1 MNKYMEENKRKK
13 LKVGDAVLLQAKIIE
28 IFEDGIIKVELFGE
42 KDITLDNRLNVK
54 DSIHSKMPEHHWE
67 QNKRP

>member
-1 MNKYMEENKRKK
+1 MEESKRKK

-28 IFEDGIIKVELFGE
+28 IFDDGMMKVELFGE
-42 KDITLDNRLNVK
+42 IDRTLDTRLNVK

-67 QNKRP
+67 